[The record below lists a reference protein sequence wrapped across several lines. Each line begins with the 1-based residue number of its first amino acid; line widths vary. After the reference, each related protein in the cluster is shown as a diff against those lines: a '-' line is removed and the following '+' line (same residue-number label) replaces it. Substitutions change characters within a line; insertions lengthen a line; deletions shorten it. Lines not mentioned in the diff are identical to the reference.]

1 MANAGDTDIPVRWL
15 SALDTPLRRVILES
29 PYAGDIERNV
39 AYARAAMRDSLLRGE
54 APIASHL
61 LYTQPGVL
69 DDQVSRR
76 AAPGDRGRAR
86 MARRRRG
93 DGRLPGP
100 RCLTRNGTRNQG
112 GPGGGSPGRIPDP
125 EPALK
130 SPPGGA
136 RFVVAIMAI
145 RAYGGGD
152 VSETQFDRISWRPG
166 KRNRTRPR
174 QRDYGGQRE
183 APAGLVAARKFVG
196 LGTNAAKKCKRTAVS
211 TGKPCRHPAM
221 RGSDYCLSHGGSA
234 QVSRQRAYVST
245 LPALQAKARKAVEKP
260 EE

>member
-1 MANAGDTDIPVRWL
+1 
-15 SALDTPLRRVILES
+15 
-29 PYAGDIERNV
+29 
-39 AYARAAMRDSLLRGE
+39 
-54 APIASHL
+54 
-61 LYTQPGVL
+61 
-69 DDQVSRR
+69 
-76 AAPGDRGRAR
+76 
-86 MARRRRG
+86 
-93 DGRLPGP
+93 
-100 RCLTRNGTRNQG
+100 
-112 GPGGGSPGRIPDP
+112 
-125 EPALK
+125 
-130 SPPGGA
+130 
-136 RFVVAIMAI
+136 MAI

-196 LGTNAAKKCKRTAVS
+196 LGTNAAKKCKRIAVS

-245 LPALQAKARKAVEKP
+245 LPALQAKARKAVERA